1 MSTITQEKWLALCMQ
16 LQQHL
21 QQRGADPARTVVL
34 LPYAQLLPVVRAHW
48 AQLPQAGLLPRFE
61 TTFNWAARLAP
72 HVPTAADYSQD
83 AAQDL
88 LTAGQLLQAAGLRQ
102 QASWLAGRV
111 REAAQQLAPLA
122 QAQSPQQRL
131 AWMQALLP
139 QLLDSLGAAPMRYEQ
154 VVAQVALAWV
164 GSSSYGTDI
173 LFDTLEQETPDALVL
188 LRGYQRDPLSEAL
201 YARWLEQQPEAG
213 CVIDIPAFWEEVGQ
227 AIVLEPV
234 QWHRARDLE
243 DQAARAAACVQ
254 QAVERRSGLVALV
267 DSDRAL
273 TRRIRAQLEAQH
285 LTVRDETGWKLS
297 TTRAASQLMSLL
309 RACAPQADS
318 DAVLEWLKL
327 AQTVPGS
334 AVSGH
339 WLQPL
344 EAWLRERVQAQW
356 PHRQAWLQWE
366 HAGRE
371 YALQVEDWRLALQ
384 KPRSLAQ
391 WLTDLQTALQQ
402 SGQWDWLHADAAGQ
416 AVLQALHLQPGALPL
431 ASDARDWNQ
440 PDFVRWVQDVLEA
453 GSFKPPYPLE
463 EQVVILPLSQLLARA
478 FAAVVIPACD
488 DTQLP
493 AAPEPPGDWTSSQR
507 ELIGLPSR
515 QQLQQAQR
523 AAWLHAWQFP
533 QLALL
538 TSDSDGAG
546 ETLLPSPLLLE
557 AGLAEAPGMQRGL
570 QLAGD
575 VRVART
581 LAPDPVWMP
590 QAPGSRL
597 PLAQISASAY
607 DTLRACP
614 YQFFGQQQLR
624 LREANEL
631 RTELDKRD
639 VGNWLHQLLYLFHDY
654 WQQAGGQDVGEAQLR
669 QWLDQAADEAL
680 RQEGLDAV
688 DFVPWQAVWPKLRDG
703 YLTWLLA
710 YQKQEQARY
719 AHGEHWR
726 DKPLAEVFAGLGADQ
741 LEEGE
746 PAIACDPA
754 RLPQVSLHGRI
765 DRIDALPAAADA
777 LPGAPARWM
786 LLDYKA
792 ERLEKTR
799 NRVKDGDEDAQLSF
813 YAAMMAPDPVRVA
826 YVNVGENGKTEMHE
840 LPGVQR
846 QSRLLMRSLASDLQR
861 IADGQPLQALGQG
874 GRCDYCAMRGLCRRD
889 FWMEEQA

>member
-1 MSTITQEKWLALCMQ
+1 MAITQERWLALCAELQQQ
-16 LQQHL
+16 LQRL
-21 QQRGADPARTVVL
+21 GADPARTVVL

-48 AQLPQAGLLPRFE
+48 AQLPQAGLLPRIE

-72 HVPTAADYSQD
+72 HVPAAGDYSQD

-88 LTAGQLLQAAGLRQ
+88 LTAGQLLQAAGLHQ

-111 REAAQQLAPLA
+111 REAAQQLAALA
-122 QAQSPQQRL
+122 QAQPPQQRL

-154 VVAQVALAWV
+154 LVAQVALAWV

-173 LFDTLEQETPDALVL
+173 LFEALEQEAPDALIL

-201 YARWLEQQPEAG
+201 YARWLEQQPEAA
-213 CVIDIPAFWEEVGQ
+213 CAIDLPQFWEKAGET
-227 AIVLEPV
+227 APMAPV

-254 QAVERRSGLVALV
+254 QAVEGRTGLVALV

-309 RACAPQADS
+309 RACAPQAGS

-334 AVSGH
+334 AVSAG
-339 WLQPL
+339 WVQPL
-344 EAWLRERVQAQW
+344 EAWLREREQAQW

-366 HAGRE
+366 HACRVQ
-371 YALQVEDWRLALQ
+371 ALQVEDWRQALQ
-384 KPRSLAQ
+384 KPRRLAQ
-391 WLTDLQTALQQ
+391 WLTDLQDTLQH
-402 SGQWDWLHADAAGQ
+402 SGQWDWLQHDAAGKEL
-416 AVLQALHLQPGALPL
+416 LQALHLQPGALPL
-431 ASDARDWNQ
+431 AVDTQLWNQ

-463 EQVVILPLSQLLARA
+463 EQVVILPLSQLLARS

-488 DTQLP
+488 DQHLP

-546 ETLLPSPLLLE
+546 ETLLSSPLLLE
-557 AGLAEAPGMQRGL
+557 ALLPSAMGSGRHV
-570 QLAGD
+570 QLAAD
-575 VRVART
+575 LRVLRT
-581 LAPDPVWMP
+581 LPRDPVAMP
-590 QAPGSRL
+590 QAPGYQL
-597 PLAQISASAY
+597 PLARISASAY

-624 LREANEL
+624 LREVNEL
-631 RTELDKRD
+631 TAELDKRD
-639 VGNWLHQLLYLFHDY
+639 VGNWLHQLLYLFHEY
-654 WQQAGGQDVGEAQLR
+654 WQQAGGQDVAEAQLR

-688 DFVPWQAVWPKLRDG
+688 DFVPWQAVWPRLRDG
-703 YLTWLLA
+703 YLDWLMA
-710 YQKQEQARY
+710 YRQQEQARY
-719 AHGEHWR
+719 AHGEQWR

-741 LEEGE
+741 PAEGE

-754 RLPQVSLHGRI
+754 RIPPISLHGRI
-765 DRIDALPAAADA
+765 DRVDALTAPDDA
-777 LPGAPARWM
+777 ARWL
-786 LLDYKA
+786 LLDYKS
-792 ERLEKTR
+792 ESLQKTR
-799 NRVKDGDEDAQLSF
+799 NRVRDGDEDAQLSF

-826 YVNVGENGKTEMHE
+826 YVNVGENGSTEMHE
-840 LPGVQR
+840 LEGVQR
-846 QSRLLMRSLASDLQR
+846 QSRLLMRSLAYDLQR

-874 GRCDYCAMRGLCRRD
+874 ARCDYCAMRGLCRRD